1 MSEIYQWS
9 IRDWSA
15 SPVRD
20 WSMISRRLICCIYP
34 RKINDQPEKP
44 EIDKLHLSENDQ
56 WSNRR
61 WISCTYQRLIN
72 DQPEIDQLLNLSEID
87 QWSNRRWISCI
98 YQRLIN
104 DQPEIDQLLNLSEI
118 DWLHLIEILVSV
130 IIWQAIDL
138 IFQFQLRKP
147 STFCPFLV

>member
-15 SPVRD
+15 SAVRD

-34 RKINDQPEKP
+34 RKINDQL
-44 EIDKLHLSENDQ
+44 EIDKLHLSEN
-56 WSNRR
+56 
-61 WISCTYQRLIN
+61 
-72 DQPEIDQLLNLSEID
+72 D

-118 DWLHLIEILVSV
+118 DQWLTEDWFAASIRDWSMISRRLISCSIYPRLIGCICYRSV
-130 IIWQAIDL
+130 ASIRDFSIRHNLDL